1 MKISAVIITFN
12 EERNIARCIDSLDGV
27 ADEVIVVDSYSTDK
41 TQKICEDKGVMFTQR
56 TWDDYSAQKN
66 YANSLAQFDYILSI
80 DSDEALSEELKESI
94 KEIKSGTLV
103 EGYTVNRLTNY
114 CGRWIKHCGWYP
126 DKKLRLWKNEAATW
140 TGTIHETLSHK
151 MSGIGHLHGDL
162 LHYSYYSIAQHVGQ
176 INRFTDLQAEKL
188 FNSGK
193 SPSMLK
199 TWFSPPFKFFQKYI
213 IQGGFLDGR
222 EGYIIS
228 RMAAYYVF
236 LKYVK
241 HRQLVN
247 SSRLRSK

>member
-12 EERNIARCIDSLDGV
+12 EERNIGRCIDSLDGV

-41 TQKICEDKGVMFTQR
+41 TQEICEEKGVMFTQR
-56 TWDDYSAQKN
+56 TWDDYSGQKN

-80 DSDEALSEELKESI
+80 DSDEALSEELKKSI
-94 KEIKSGTLV
+94 REIKSGTLV

-140 TGTIHETLSHK
+140 TGTIHETLSHS
-151 MSGIGHLHGDL
+151 MSGIGHLRGDL

-176 INRFTDLQAEKL
+176 INRFTDLQAENL
-188 FNSGK
+188 VNAGK
-193 SPSMLK
+193 SPSILK

-213 IQGGFLDGR
+213 LQGGFLDGR

-247 SSRLRSK
+247 ASRQNSK